1 MTRRSI
7 LFLAALAVL
16 AAGCSSGTAKTA
28 VQRSTTTTGAAP
40 VPSFDPSVLVGG
52 DPLQVRTPAGAVR
65 GSTVDG
71 VRRFTA
77 IPYAAP
83 PIGANRWRAP
93 QPVAS
98 WAGSR
103 DATKPAPVCPQVLP
117 VVNQVQGQEDCLY
130 LNVFAPKAPPS
141 RLQPVMVWIH
151 GGGFTVG
158 SGNDND
164 PSRLVS
170 RAGVVAVTINYRLG
184 PFGFLSQE
192 QLVAQDPNHSVGNM
206 GFEDQ
211 VAALHWVQR
220 SIAAFGGDA
229 RKVTI
234 FGESAGGMS
243 VCDHLLSPRSRG
255 LFAKAIMESGP
266 CGNAGV
272 KLGLALAQGATF
284 AVKLGCS
291 VAPDVI
297 GCLRGK
303 STAQVLAALPPD
315 PTFLFRKAAFWLP
328 VGDGVDLPT
337 DGTAAIRAGRF
348 NHVPVIAG
356 VNRDEG
362 RLFIGMAA
370 YTLGSIVPP
379 VTAAGYPRRLT
390 AYFGSGV
397 GAQVLGHYPLSSFPD
412 PGAAFGQAV
421 GDAILACPALAGAE
435 AMEPFVPVHLYEFT
449 HAPNPFV
456 LPMTGLDLGAFHS
469 AELPYVFGKA
479 TASSG
484 RLSFTVAEQ
493 HLSDTVVGAWT
504 RFARTGN
511 PNGDGLDWPAV
522 GATHAYLDLDT
533 PTKLG
538 RDVKQAECTF
548 WARSGWD
555 ASQAGR
561 T

>member
-1 MTRRSI
+1 VTRRSA
-7 LFLAALAVL
+7 LFLVALATLV
-16 AAGCSSGTAKTA
+16 AGCSSGSARTA
-28 VQRSTTTTGAAP
+28 VNRSTTSAAP
-40 VPSFDPSVLVGG
+40 APAPSFDPSVLVGG
-52 DPLQVRTPAGAVR
+52 DPLRVRTPAGAVR
-65 GSTVDG
+65 GSTTDG

-77 IPYAAP
+77 VPYAAP

-93 QPVAS
+93 QPVTPWS
-98 WAGSR
+98 GLR
-103 DATKPAPVCPQVLP
+103 DSTKPAPECTQILP

-130 LNVFAPKAPPS
+130 LNVFAPETPPA

-164 PSRLVS
+164 PSRLVA

-184 PFGFLSQE
+184 PFGFLAHRALS
-192 QLVAQDPNHSVGNM
+192 AADPNHSAGNM

-211 VAALHWVQR
+211 LAALHWVQR

-229 RKVTI
+229 RNVTI

-266 CGNAGV
+266 CGDAGL
-272 KLGLALAQGATF
+272 KIGPAYAQGDTF
-284 AVKLGCS
+284 AAKLGCGG
-291 VAPDVI
+291 APDVI
-297 GCLRGK
+297 GCLRTK
-303 STAQVLAALPPD
+303 STAQVLTALPPD

-328 VGDGVDLPT
+328 VGDGVDLPA
-337 DGTAAIRAGRF
+337 DGTAAIRAGHF
-348 NHVPVIAG
+348 NRVPVIAG

-370 YTLGSIVPP
+370 YTLGSVVPP
-379 VTAAGYPRRLT
+379 VTATDYPSRLA
-390 AYFGSGV
+390 AYFGARV
-397 GAQVLGHYPLSSFPD
+397 GAQVLDRYPLASYPD

-456 LPMTGLDLGAFHS
+456 LPMAGIDLGAFHS
-469 AELPYVFGKA
+469 AELPYVFGKP

-484 RLSFTVAEQ
+484 RLTFTVAEQ

-504 RFARTGN
+504 RFARTGT
-511 PNGDGLDWPAV
+511 PNGDGLDWPAA
-522 GATHAYLDLDT
+522 GATRTYLDLDT

-538 RDVKQAECTF
+538 RNLKQSLCGF
-548 WARSGWD
+548 WARSGWN
-555 ASQAGR
+555 AAQAGR
-561 T
+561 A